1 VIITDTDSSGNLDY
15 WYQYADTGTW
25 HHQQVAAAFAVAPY
39 YPPAIAWTGRS
50 VVLAGVSE
58 KGSLNFWWQ
67 AAGTRPWHEEN
78 VATLSPGG
86 EYFYPSMA
94 PAGGSVVITDS
105 HGSALPGGNL
115 DYWWQQDGTR
125 GWNQQQVATG

>member
-1 VIITDTDSSGNLDY
+1 M
-15 WYQYADTGTW
+15 
-25 HHQQVAAAFAVAPY
+25 APY
-39 YPPAIAWTGRS
+39 YPPAIAWTGSS

-58 KGSLNFWWQ
+58 NGSLNFWWQ
-67 AAGTRPWHEEN
+67 AAGTRPWHEEP

-105 HGSALPGGNL
+105 DGSALPGGNL